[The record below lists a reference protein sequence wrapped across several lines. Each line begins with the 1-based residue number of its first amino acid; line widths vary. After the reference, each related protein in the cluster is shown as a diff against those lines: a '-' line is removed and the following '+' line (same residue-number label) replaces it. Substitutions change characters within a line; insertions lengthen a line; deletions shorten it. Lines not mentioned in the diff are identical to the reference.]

1 MQGRIRVLHRLQV
14 GCKRVWMV
22 LEKGFT
28 EIASSRGGRAGPQD
42 DGWRNRSR
50 MR

>member
-28 EIASSRGGRAGPQD
+28 EIASSRGGRAGHPKTT
-42 DGWRNRSR
+42 DGGTDPG
-50 MR
+50 